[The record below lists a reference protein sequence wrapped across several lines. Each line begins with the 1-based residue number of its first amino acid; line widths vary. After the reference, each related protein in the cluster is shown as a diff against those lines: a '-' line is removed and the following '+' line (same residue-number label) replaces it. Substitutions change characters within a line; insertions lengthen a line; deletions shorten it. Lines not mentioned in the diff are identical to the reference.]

1 MNRTTLNL
9 LIMTLLLAAAC
20 GDTGMA
26 SREGTASHEV
36 LCTDPPATD
45 AEVAVALYLSA
56 WNEKDPM
63 ERACKL
69 QRSLASDA
77 VFIDA
82 NGTLLGRPSIMDHV
96 DTEAAIHFEDGTR
109 REREDPIVFRHQ
121 EALAGW
127 LTTGSQGLVVER
139 GEDWFEVG
147 VDGLIARVHTFAGTG
162 NPGRLSE
169 QLRAW
174 QRAWNSGGETTRANE
189 LDQATTED
197 VRFTDLLTDV
207 QGRSALSAEI
217 QRQRDTFSGEL
228 TLNDQVDVFATDD
241 GQAVLIRQAAE
252 IALPGAGALKVVN
265 YVRLRDGRIERL
277 SGFPAL

>member
-1 MNRTTLNL
+1 MNRTTLHL

-26 SREGTASHEV
+26 SREGPASHEV

-56 WNEKDPM
+56 WNENDPM

-77 VFIDA
+77 VFVDA
-82 NGTLLGRPSIMDHV
+82 NGTLLGRPSIVDHV

-109 REREDPIVFRHQ
+109 REREDPIVFRHH

-147 VDGLIARVHTFAGTG
+147 VDGLITRVHTLAGTG
-162 NPGRLSE
+162 NPGRLTE

-228 TLNDQVDVFATDD
+228 TLDDQFEVFATDD